1 MSSSTASGKAAGKG
15 KLLSTVVA
23 VVVVAGL
30 WFAERQGWLAKLGI
44 ELDTKRSVTETSG
57 GGAGEAGGAT
67 PKKQAAPPTGKSSV
81 PEDAKPKPPTQKPPA
96 EKPPAQQPPPSK
108 QPPAQQPP
116 AQQPPATETQPPT
129 AGTIPTGTRRVL
141 DAFRRGRSDVQVTV
155 EGRVART
162 LRDDEEGSRHQR
174 FIFQLDGSDHTV
186 LVAHNIDLAP
196 RVPLKEG
203 DRVSIA
209 GEYEYNE
216 EGGVLHWT
224 HHDPARRHPDG
235 WIRHDG
241 KTYK

>member
-1 MSSSTASGKAAGKG
+1 MSPSSASGKPAGNG

-23 VVVVAGL
+23 LVVVAGL
-30 WFAERQGWLAKLGI
+30 WFAERQGWLAKVGI
-44 ELDTKRSVTETSG
+44 ELDGTPSLTKTGADDTSDV
-57 GGAGEAGGAT
+57 GGAA
-67 PKKQAAPPTGKSSV
+67 PKKQVVPPTSNPSV
-81 PEDAKPKPPTQKPPA
+81 PEAPKPKPPTQEPPT
-96 EKPPAQQPPPSK
+96 PPPGT
-108 QPPAQQPP
+108 
-116 AQQPPATETQPPT
+116 QQPPATKAPSPT
-129 AGTIPTGTRRVL
+129 ADVVPTGTRRVL

-174 FIFQLDGSDHTV
+174 FIFQLAGSDHTL

>member
-1 MSSSTASGKAAGKG
+1 MVPSSASGKAAGNG
-15 KLLSTVVA
+15 KRLSTVAA

-30 WFAERQGWLAKLGI
+30 WFAERQGWLGKLGI
-44 ELDTKRSVTETSG
+44 ELGGRPSVTETGAGGTSG
-57 GGAGEAGGAT
+57 VGGAV
-67 PKKQAAPPTGKSSV
+67 PKQQVAPPAGDPSV
-81 PEDAKPKPPTQKPPA
+81 PAVSEP
-96 EKPPAQQPPPSK
+96 KPPAQQPPTP
-108 QPPAQQPP
+108 QPGTQR
-116 AQQPPATETQPPT
+116 PPATKTPPPT
-129 AGTIPTGTRRVL
+129 ADVIPTGTRRVL

-174 FIFQLDGSDHTV
+174 FIFQLEGSDHTL